1 MILRDRQKLF
11 VERSVRALLERRN
24 TLGVA
29 PTGAGKTIMLAAV
42 AGRLLDSNGS
52 KACILAHRDEIT
64 GQNVAKFMKVNPG
77 MPVSVVDAAG
87 KDWGGK
93 AVFAMI
99 QTLSRERNLAAIPP
113 LELLVID
120 EAHHARAESYR
131 RVIEAAR
138 ARNPRVM
145 IYGVTATPNRGDG
158 KGLRAIFDNV
168 SDQIT
173 LSEMI
178 AEGQLVRPRT
188 FVIDIGVQDE
198 LRRVRRLA
206 DEFDMDQVASI
217 MDHRPITAEILRH
230 WREKAGVRRTVV
242 FCSTVAHAEHV
253 AQAFQEAGVAA
264 ELVTGETPD
273 AERAAIFGRLDRGG
287 TQVLV
292 NVAVA
297 TEGWDCPPISC
308 VVLLRPCSYKSVMI
322 QMIGRGL
329 RKVDPERYP
338 GVVKTDC
345 VVLDFGASALLH
357 GALEQRIILEGRE
370 KDEPGET
377 PCKTCPECGAAV
389 PTRALECP
397 MCGHEFA
404 PPEKPELPELERFEM
419 TEVDL
424 LRNSP
429 FQWCPVA
436 SDDSIVMATGFEAW
450 GGIVSRGG
458 RWYAVGGAKNA
469 PAKVLQVGERLA
481 CLASADDWLRENE
494 TEDAAHKS
502 RRWLRQPVT
511 DKQLR
516 YLPPER
522 RGGELTRYEA
532 SCVLAHAFNRWRID
546 RAIRSAEG
554 GRP

>member
-1 MILRDRQKLF
+1 MILRERQKKF
-11 VERSVRALLERRN
+11 VEKCVAALSERGN

-29 PTGAGKTIMLAAV
+29 PTGAGKTVMLAAV
-42 AGRLLDSNGS
+42 AGRILDSNGA
-52 KACILAHRDEIT
+52 KACVLAHRDEIT
-64 GQNVAKFMKVNPG
+64 AQNVSKFLKVNPG
-77 MPVSVVDAAG
+77 MDVSVVDAGG

-93 AVFAMI
+93 AVFAMV
-99 QTLSRERNLAAIPP
+99 QTLARERNLAAMPP
-113 LELLVID
+113 LELLIID
-120 EAHHARAESYR
+120 EAHHARADSYR
-131 RVIEAAR
+131 RVIDAAK
-138 ARNPRVM
+138 ARNPKVM
-145 IYGVTATPNRGDG
+145 VYGVTATPNRGDG
-158 KGLRAIFDNV
+158 KGLRCIFDNV
-168 SDQIT
+168 ADQIT
-173 LSEMI
+173 LGEMI

-188 FVIDIGVQDE
+188 FVIDIGVQEE

-206 DEFDMDQVASI
+206 DEYDMDQVASI

-230 WREKAGVRRTVV
+230 WKEKAGDRRTVV

-253 AQAFQEAGVAA
+253 TQAFREGGVAA

-273 AERAAIFGRLDRGG
+273 AERAAIFGRLDRGA

-308 VVLLRPCSYKSVMI
+308 VALLRPCSYKSTMV

-345 VVLDFGASALLH
+345 VVFDFGASAMMH
-357 GALEQRIILEGRE
+357 GALEQRIVLEGRE
-370 KDEPGET
+370 KEEPGEA
-377 PCKTCPECGAAV
+377 PCKTCPECGATVPIRAV
-389 PTRALECP
+389 ECP
-397 MCGHEFA
+397 MCGHEFE
-404 PPEKPELPELERFEM
+404 PPEKPALESFEM
-419 TEVDL
+419 TEIDL

-429 FQWCPVA
+429 FQWCPVDN
-436 SDDSIVMATGFEAW
+436 SVVMATGFEAW
-450 GGIVSRGG
+450 GGIISRDG

-481 CLASADDWLRENE
+481 CLASADDWLRMNE

-522 RGGELTRYEA
+522 RGDELTRYEA
-532 SCVLAHAFNRWRID
+532 SCVLAHTFNRWKIAQ
-546 RAIRSAEG
+546 AIHAADG